1 MEVHLTIS
9 ILKDN
14 SQHVSQQQLVV
25 VNNPQ
30 RLHLRVHVTT
40 LFHTGGGKE
49 QSTVKWHSDENR
61 SEIWAVF
68 SWLLPYLMPDSKML
82 GFRGE
87 CRSDRVS
94 EKPLCRKQVIMASLV
109 NIASLVLLRA
119 FFMVP
124 SLISSFTAF
133 SLFRAS
139 SWCGGKR
146 HLKTSWQTG
155 WTQRA
160 DGWGV
165 STVQIPLKAN
175 SPCSR
180 RICGIWLVNLTI

>member
-1 MEVHLTIS
+1 MIKTKQNKKKLSWQVPLTVS
-9 ILKDN
+9 ILEDN

-30 RLHLRVHVTT
+30 RLHFRVHVTT
-40 LFHTGGGKE
+40 LFHAGGGKE
-49 QSTVKWHSDENR
+49 QCTVKWHSDRNG
-61 SEIWAVF
+61 SEIWAVIT
-68 SWLLPYLMPDSKML
+68 WLLPYLMPDSKMFGL
-82 GFRGE
+82 RGE

-94 EKPLCRKQVIMASLV
+94 EKPLCLKQVIMASLV

-139 SWCGGKR
+139 TWCWGK
-146 HLKTSWQTG
+146 
-155 WTQRA
+155 
-160 DGWGV
+160 
-165 STVQIPLKAN
+165 I
-175 SPCSR
+175 
-180 RICGIWLVNLTI
+180 